1 MCNGTVG
8 AAAVRVP
15 QSPPMDVD
23 AGSTGRMNAGAA
35 GPVSCCTMQTVTDP
49 KPADRRRSRL
59 ALEADA
65 AARALL
71 LATLERCDWQL
82 SEVAAAL
89 DLSNVSGVLRAIRHL
104 GLVEE
109 YEAARAA
116 GKIRPGRRP
125 K

>member
-1 MCNGTVG
+1 MH
-8 AAAVRVP
+8 AVT
-15 QSPPMDVD
+15 
-23 AGSTGRMNAGAA
+23 A
-35 GPVSCCTMQTVTDP
+35 P
-49 KPADRRRSRL
+49 KPSDRRRSRL

-71 LATLERCDWQL
+71 LAELERLDWVL
-82 SEVAAAL
+82 TDVAQAL

-104 GLVEE
+104 GLEPE